1 MCVYDGNK
9 EYIFLVFKE
18 CKYKQ
23 VRLVVLNF
31 WMHSKGHGFSPYV
44 TQELFRNLIKIEAN
58 TC

>member
-44 TQELFRNLIKIEAN
+44 T
-58 TC
+58 